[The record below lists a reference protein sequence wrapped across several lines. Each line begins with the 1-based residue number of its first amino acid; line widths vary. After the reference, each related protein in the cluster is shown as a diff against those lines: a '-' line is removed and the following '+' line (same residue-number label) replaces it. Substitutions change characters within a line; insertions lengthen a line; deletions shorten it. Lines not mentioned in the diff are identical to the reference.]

1 MRRKYSGRR
10 EQAVVDFRGQGR
22 YKVDPQSGPVP
33 ALSIVPPHLFPYT
46 QFRRRSLVSFF
57 SSISGNVPRLRT
69 ELPGHDLQKQVVA
82 HGSTLCI
89 AKSIGSNPPSPPLA
103 KGVGGIFKSTCL
115 NILPLTK

>member
-22 YKVDPQSGPVP
+22 YKVDPQSGQMP

-57 SSISGNVPRLRT
+57 SSISGKVPIAA
-69 ELPGHDLQKQVVA
+69 ELNTPVIVFRSMSGQA
-82 HGSTLCI
+82 
-89 AKSIGSNPPSPPLA
+89 PPPYH
-103 KGVGGIFKSTCL
+103 
-115 NILPLTK
+115 